1 MSRADY
7 GFLLD
12 ESQSSDPI
20 TARFPRTA
28 RQAFGHYA
36 ADPAPS
42 RVTFLQ
48 RPRAGWLGLLVA
60 VAVLAFFVISGAFK

>member
-1 MSRADY
+1 MNRADY

-48 RPRAGWLGLLVA
+48 RGRTGWAGIA
-60 VAVLAFFVISGAFK
+60 AAVLMLASVIFWSVK

>member
-1 MSRADY
+1 MNRADY
-7 GFLLD
+7 AFLLD

-36 ADPAPS
+36 ADPAPG
-42 RVTFLQ
+42 RITFLQ
-48 RPRAGWLGLLVA
+48 RGRTGWAGIA
-60 VAVLAFFVISGAFK
+60 AAVLAAVIFWSLK

>member
-1 MSRADY
+1 MNRADY

-36 ADPAPS
+36 ADPAPG
-42 RVTFLQ
+42 RITFLQ
-48 RPRAGWLGLLVA
+48 RGRTGWAGIA
-60 VAVLAFFVISGAFK
+60 AAVLAAVIFWSLK

>member
-1 MSRADY
+1 MNRADY

-36 ADPAPS
+36 ADPAPG
-42 RVTFLQ
+42 RITFLP
-48 RPRAGWLGLLVA
+48 RPRAGWLGLLAV
-60 VAVLAFFVISGAFK
+60 VAVLAFFALA

>member
-1 MSRADY
+1 MNRADY

-42 RVTFLQ
+42 RITFLQ
-48 RPRAGWLGLLVA
+48 RGRTGWAGIAA
-60 VAVLAFFVISGAFK
+60 VVLMLAAVIFWSVK